1 MRSWKKMLQVAM
13 KLFPILPISIEG
25 FNVYI
30 WKMLHR
36 LPLTDFTIEIEDFH
50 KYIILSLFTK
60 KKNNNNVNQR
70 STITLTSFIRNHRPP
85 EKFVTAEAGI
95 GDTDC
100 KLF

>member
-30 WKMLHR
+30 WKILHR

-60 KKNNNNVNQR
+60 KKKTTTT
-70 STITLTSFIRNHRPP
+70 STKGQPLLSR
-85 EKFVTAEAGI
+85 VS
-95 GDTDC
+95 
-100 KLF
+100 